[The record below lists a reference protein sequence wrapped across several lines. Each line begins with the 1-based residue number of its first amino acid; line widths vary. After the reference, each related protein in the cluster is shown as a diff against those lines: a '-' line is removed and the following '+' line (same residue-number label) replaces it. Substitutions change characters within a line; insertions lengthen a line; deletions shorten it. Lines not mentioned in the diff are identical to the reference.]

1 MLIVINEFFFVIIFF
16 FDLVL
21 GVLFVNVLVINLS
34 MFVIK
39 IYWGLIGVELCNGII
54 LGYCIVVG
62 MLNLI
67 LEYIFIVLLN

>member
-1 MLIVINEFFFVIIFF
+1 MLIVINEFFFVIVFF